1 MLRLSQGNKAGMIM
15 FKLRRSLRL
24 IIILVMAGCSFNG
37 ADFPINSPSS
47 PGLTSSSQLQS
58 KVNSPAQHALI
69 VFAAA
74 SLTDAF
80 QELGK
85 DFENSNPGIKVHF
98 NFTGSQ
104 IARMQ
109 IEQGAKADVFASAD
123 RKNMD
128 LLIVEGMVMGNTY
141 QDFATNQ
148 LVVIMPRGNPAGV
161 QWLKDLARPD
171 LKLILADTSVP
182 AGSYA
187 RQTLSKLSENPDYG
201 PDFMT
206 QVLANV
212 VSNETDVRQVVT
224 KIELGEA
231 DAGIVYVSD
240 TVADP
245 DLVTIDIP
253 DEFNVTASYPIAVLI
268 NAPNPQLAEAFTSY
282 IQSREGQAVLRKWG
296 FRGATQ

>member
-1 MLRLSQGNKAGMIM
+1 MQR
-15 FKLRRSLRL
+15 LRRGNLSEMNMYKLQNVLLSISILIMVGCSHNGGYSPTSMPSDQDSTSSPQTQSSVDSPTQRSL
-24 IIILVMAGCSFNG
+24 II
-37 ADFPINSPSS
+37 
-47 PGLTSSSQLQS
+47 
-58 KVNSPAQHALI
+58 
-69 VFAAA
+69 FAAA

-85 DFENSNPGIKVHF
+85 NFENANPGIKIQY

-123 RKNMD
+123 HKNMD
-128 LLIVEGMVMGNTY
+128 LLVAEGLVMGNAY
-141 QDFATNQ
+141 RDFATNR
-148 LVVIMPRGNPAGV
+148 LVVIMPRGNPAGIE
-161 QWLKDLARPD
+161 QLHDLARPG
-171 LKLILADTSVP
+171 LKLILADPSVP

-187 RQTLSKLSENPDYG
+187 RQTISKLSESPDYG
-201 PDFMT
+201 PKFMT

-240 TVADP
+240 VVANSN
-245 DLVTIDIP
+245 LVEVAIP
-253 DEFNVTASYPIAVLI
+253 DEFNVTANYPMALLA
-268 NAPNPQLAEAFTSY
+268 NTHNRQLAEAFVSY
-282 IQSREGQAVLRKWG
+282 VLSSEGQTVLKKWG
-296 FRGATQ
+296 FGGPAQ